1 MLPDVIKTALD
12 GTIKRVTNVRTI
24 ADAMM
29 KSDIY
34 QNMLC
39 EVNKVLLLYFTF
51 PVTAERSFSSLHRIK
66 TYLRNTMG
74 ACKLNNLLLMHVH
87 QHRTDKLDLVT
98 LAREF
103 ISVNS
108 RINYFGKTM

>member
-12 GTIKRVTNVRTI
+12 GTIKIVTNVRTI

-51 PVTAERSFSSLHRIK
+51 PVTTSTAERSFS
-66 TYLRNTMG
+66 
-74 ACKLNNLLLMHVH
+74 
-87 QHRTDKLDLVT
+87 
-98 LAREF
+98 
-103 ISVNS
+103 ISVESKLTCKIQWVLVN
-108 RINYFGKTM
+108 